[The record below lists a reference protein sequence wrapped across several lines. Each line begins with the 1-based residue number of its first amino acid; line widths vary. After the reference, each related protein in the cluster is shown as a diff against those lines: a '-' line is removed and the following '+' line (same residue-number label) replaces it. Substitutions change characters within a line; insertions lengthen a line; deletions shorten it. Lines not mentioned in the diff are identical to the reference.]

1 MESEQN
7 KTIAYYD
14 QHALEFIENTVQ
26 VDFKEMQ
33 ERFLEKIPAKAHI
46 LDFGC
51 GSGRDSR
58 YFLKRGYSVSAL
70 DGSKELCRQAEIYT
84 GIPVRHM
91 LFQELEEQE
100 IYDGIWACASILH
113 LSRKELSDVM
123 LRMAAALREKGIVYT
138 SFKYGN
144 FEGMRNG
151 RYFLDMT
158 EEKLMEILQK
168 TEVFELEEHWISSD
182 VRPGRGEE
190 RWLNII
196 LRKK

>member
-1 MESEQN
+1 MEFEQN

-14 QHALEFIENTVQ
+14 QHASEFAKSTVD

-33 ERFLEKIPAKAHI
+33 ERFLEKIPLKAHI

-51 GSGRDSR
+51 GSGRDTR
-58 YFLKRGYSVSAL
+58 YFMERGYQVTPV
-70 DGSKELCRQAEIYT
+70 DGSKELCQKAECYT
-84 GIPVRHM
+84 GVPVRHM

-100 IYDGIWACASILH
+100 TYDGIWACASILH
-113 LSRKELSDVM
+113 LSGQELLEVM
-123 LRMAAALREKGIVYT
+123 PRMAAALKEKGIVYT

-158 EEKLMEILQK
+158 EEKWTEMVQK
-168 TEVFELEEHWISSD
+168 TGAFKLEEYWITSD